1 MTHINTVLLDL
12 DGTLVDSI
20 PDLAHCSNQTLAE
33 LGRPTLSLETLS
45 TYVGKGLDRLVIRFL
60 ANDINAETAEPELF
74 QQAKEIFKRHYH
86 ATNGDFSVLYPK
98 VLEGLEAYKS
108 MGLKIGLVTNKPM
121 EFTLPLIEKK
131 GINDF
136 FKVVVGGDTCEQK
149 KPHPA
154 PLFYALEK
162 LGSKP
167 ENSVFIGDSFND
179 ALAAKA
185 AGLLCLMVPYGYNEG
200 QALEKPENGDLVDNL
215 MSAATWIAAKNA

>member
-1 MTHINTVLLDL
+1 
-12 DGTLVDSI
+12 
-20 PDLAHCSNQTLAE
+20 
-33 LGRPTLSLETLS
+33 
-45 TYVGKGLDRLVIRFL
+45 L

-215 MSAATWIAAKNA
+215 MNVATWIAAKNA